1 VFTQKTRKHRVVVV
15 ASCLSALGLA
25 ISACSSSSSSGS
37 GTSAAG
43 SEITI
48 GVDANLTGTDSAW
61 DAPTVQAFTLHINQ
75 IDAAGGVDG
84 HKINI
89 VTLNANSDETTA
101 VSNVKQLIFQDN
113 ALALYGFGDTLEANA
128 ALPIAASAKVPTL
141 TESWGVANLTSPY
154 TFQLSN
160 NLTFGSSVLIKYL
173 SKTYKHIAITAE
185 NSSRGNEEVSEQ
197 AALAKSDGFTGKIDV
212 IRYEPNATNFTPLV
226 EQLKADN
233 PQVILDNGASAAD
246 VTAPMK
252 AAQSFGLQTPWAGI
266 TMAIP
271 NVITVGGPSLLSG
284 SLTAI
289 FVDYSKPQVKTLAA
303 LIKSKYHRAIN
314 YGDVQGW
321 DAATLFAAALAKPG
335 ATSSRAGLQSAMES
349 LSDVAVVGG
358 PAGYTV
364 SFSKGTGLAHAGYLE
379 SAVTVQE
386 YQPDGTLAPVEP

>member
-1 VFTQKTRKHRVVVV
+1 
-15 ASCLSALGLA
+15 
-25 ISACSSSSSSGS
+25 
-37 GTSAAG
+37 
-43 SEITI
+43 
-48 GVDANLTGTDSAW
+48 
-61 DAPTVQAFTLHINQ
+61 
-75 IDAAGGVDG
+75 
-84 HKINI
+84 
-89 VTLNANSDETTA
+89 
-101 VSNVKQLIFQDN
+101 
-113 ALALYGFGDTLEANA
+113 
-128 ALPIAASAKVPTL
+128 
-141 TESWGVANLTSPY
+141 
-154 TFQLSN
+154 
-160 NLTFGSSVLIKYL
+160 VLIKYL

-197 AALAKSDGFTGKIDV
+197 TALAKSDGFTGKIDV

-271 NVITVGGPSLLSG
+271 NVITVGGPTLLSG

-364 SFSKGTGLAHAGYLE
+364 SFSKGTGQAHAGYLE
-379 SAVTVQE
+379 SAVTVQK